1 MYMNTCRPIV
11 DSSAR
16 LLLPT
21 ETSQAKPREKHQEE
35 IVRLDEYLPPDLTC
49 FLREDAGV
57 SFAEYALVASLIA
70 VVCVIVLLAL
80 GKGT

>member
-1 MYMNTCRPIV
+1 MYGNTGAPIV

-16 LLLPT
+16 LLVPT
-21 ETSQAKPREKHQEE
+21 ETSPESHENYQEKS
-35 IVRLDEYLPPDLTC
+35 VRLDEYLPQTLAD
-49 FLREDAGV
+49 FLREEAGV

-70 VVCVIVLLAL
+70 VVCVIAFLAL